1 MSAKQQAAR
10 RARRRRSIRK
20 KISGTAVRP
29 RLTVTRSLKH
39 IYIQAVDDTTGSTLA
54 SASSLN
60 DELVRSL
67 LGDEA
72 EASQNIKMSRAVGKA
87 IARRLKEKEI
97 DSAVFDRNGYL
108 YHGRVKAAADAA
120 REEGLNF

>member
-72 EASQNIKMSRAVGKA
+72 EAPQNMKMSRAVGKA

-97 DSAVFDRNGYL
+97 DNAVFDRNGYL
-108 YHGRVKAAADAA
+108 YHGRVKAVADAA

>member
-97 DSAVFDRNGYL
+97 DTAVFDRNGYL

>member
-1 MSAKQQAAR
+1 MSVKQQAAR

-20 KISGTAVRP
+20 KISGTAARP
-29 RLTVTRSLKH
+29 RLTITRSLKH
-39 IYIQAVDDTTGSTLA
+39 IYIQAVDDVAGRTLA
-54 SASSLN
+54 AASSLN

-67 LGDEA
+67 LGDET
-72 EASQNIKMSRAVGKA
+72 EGSQNVNISRAVGKA
-87 IARRLKEKEI
+87 IARRLKEKDI
-97 DSAVFDRNGYL
+97 DRVVFDRNGYL

>member
-72 EASQNIKMSRAVGKA
+72 EASQHIKMSRAVGKA

-108 YHGRVKAAADAA
+108 YHGRVKAVADAA